1 MRGEMLDHPKLLV
14 RNLHDDNL
22 AFLWEHILDAP
33 NMYGSILHTGAMSY
47 IDRVLEHDESILE
60 QLASKARGRLT
71 LSGGVGRE
79 IEENKHPHNTVF
91 T

>member
-14 RNLHDDNL
+14 RNLHDDDL
-22 AFLWEHILDAP
+22 AFLWEHILDTA
-33 NMYGSILHTGAMSY
+33 NMYSGILHTGAMAY
-47 IDRVLEHDESILE
+47 VDRVLEHDESILE

-79 IEENKHPHNTVF
+79 VEEDKHPHNTVF